1 MQKFLFRKSRKCIQ
15 KSSKKKFLHLLL
27 TLTNY
32 LICKNKNLKRMYKN
46 DKMVVRNR

>member
-1 MQKFLFRKSRKCIQ
+1 MHTKKF
-15 KSSKKKFLHLLL
+15 KKKYLHLLL
-27 TLTNY
+27 TLANY

>member
-1 MQKFLFRKSRKCIQ
+1 MHT
-15 KSSKKKFLHLLL
+15 KKFLKKIFAFIIDFG
-27 TLTNY
+27 NY